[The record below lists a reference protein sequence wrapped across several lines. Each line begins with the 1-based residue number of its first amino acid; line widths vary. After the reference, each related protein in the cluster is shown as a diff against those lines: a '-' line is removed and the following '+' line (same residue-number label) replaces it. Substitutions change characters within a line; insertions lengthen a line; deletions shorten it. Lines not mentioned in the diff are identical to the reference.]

1 MKRIAKE
8 IVAVLLMLL
17 LGRVLVF
24 FGFDMVGYSYESSLG
39 MDNSNAKLAFTNTA
53 TIITK
58 YEARG
63 GDPRALDGAYWGSLY
78 CIKQPEWQDIDFDS
92 RENAFD
98 FDNALKSLMGSSSRE
113 WAGCY
118 FIIIR
123 DGMPLRTYWARGNE
137 LLYYGE
143 RLAQRAKTHDLG
155 GEFYNGGER
164 FGSYPEEMT
173 RVVKE
178 PPEWLDITAADNIRR
193 AGRTFAKN
201 LPMFLTFVFP
211 LFVYALIRLVKWGV
225 RKIKGKKPYKAD
237 Q

>member
-1 MKRIAKE
+1 MKRIAKG
-8 IVAVLLMLL
+8 IGMIILMLV

-39 MDNSNAKLAFTNTA
+39 MDNSNAKLLYTNTA
-53 TIITK
+53 TYLTK
-58 YEARG
+58 YEVLG
-63 GDPRALDGAYWGSLY
+63 GDPRNMDGVYWGSLY
-78 CIKQPEWQDIDFDS
+78 CKKQKETEFEYNGS
-92 RENAFD
+92 RED
-98 FDNALKSLMGSSSRE
+98 FEGRIKSWMGSEDRE

-137 LLYYGE
+137 LMYFGE
-143 RLAQRAKTHDLG
+143 RLSQRAKTHDLG

-178 PPEWLDITAADNIRR
+178 PPEWLDITVADNIRR

-211 LFVYALIRLVKWGV
+211 LFVYALIRLVRWCAG
-225 RKIKGKKPYKAD
+225 KIKRKNIPGD
-237 Q
+237 GVT